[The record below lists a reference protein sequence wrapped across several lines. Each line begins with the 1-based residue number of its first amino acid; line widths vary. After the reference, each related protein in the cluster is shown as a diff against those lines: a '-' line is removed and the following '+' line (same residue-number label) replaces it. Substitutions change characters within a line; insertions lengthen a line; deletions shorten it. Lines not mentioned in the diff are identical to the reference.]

1 MKGFKIM
8 NKEDLYRKFECEIQK
23 LYTPNRNM
31 RTYNNLT
38 TEQYKNLEV
47 AKRQL
52 LLNDPWC
59 YTTAYGMYIFDRNY
73 FHRTFPI
80 SFQHFYPY
88 KYSLFY
94 HNMIKWYEYYFVES
108 ENDSLIERL
117 HKNNRRSII
126 NTILKRMEE

>member
-1 MKGFKIM
+1 M

-38 TEQYKNLEV
+38 TEQYKNLEF

-59 YTTAYGMYIFDRNY
+59 YSTAHGMYIFDRNY

-80 SFQHFYPY
+80 SVSQLYPN
-88 KYSLFY
+88 YSLFY
-94 HNMIKWYEYYFVES
+94 HDIIKWYEYYFVES

-117 HKNNRRSII
+117 HKNNRRSIMNSI
-126 NTILKRMEE
+126 IKRMEEPVK

>member
-1 MKGFKIM
+1 M
-8 NKEDLYRKFECEIQK
+8 NKVDLFHKFECEVQK
-23 LYTPNRNM
+23 LYTPNRNI

-38 TEQYKNLEV
+38 SEEYKNLEV

-73 FHRTFPI
+73 FHRAFPI

-94 HNMIKWYEYYFVES
+94 HDHDMVKLYEYYFVES

-117 HKNNRRSII
+117 HKNNRRSIM
-126 NTILKRMEE
+126 NTIIKRMEEPAK

>member
-1 MKGFKIM
+1 M

-23 LYTPNRNM
+23 LYTPNRNI

-73 FHRTFPI
+73 FHRAFPI

-94 HNMIKWYEYYFVES
+94 HDHDMVKLYEYYFVES

-117 HKNNRRSII
+117 HKNNRRSIM
-126 NTILKRMEE
+126 NTIIKRMEEPAK

>member
-1 MKGFKIM
+1 M

-38 TEQYKNLEV
+38 TEQYKNLEF

-52 LLNDPWC
+52 FLHDQWC
-59 YTTAYGMYIFDRNY
+59 CSTAHGLYDRNY
-73 FHRTFPI
+73 FHHTFPI

-88 KYSLFY
+88 QYLLFY
-94 HNMIKWYEYYFVES
+94 NDIIKWYEYYFVES

-117 HKNNRRSII
+117 HKNNRRSIM
-126 NTILKRMEE
+126 NTIIKRMEEPAK